1 LSLSEDLQ
9 KARLE
14 ARHSKCGT
22 CAFYTAL
29 SDEDREHF
37 DAAAADPE
45 LSVAELWRVCA
56 ANGLTIGRS
65 VFLTH
70 MKEHHSVQVSV

>member
-1 LSLSEDLQ
+1 MSLADDLQ
-9 KARLE
+9 QARRD
-14 ARHSKCGT
+14 ARRKKCAT
-22 CAFYTAL
+22 CGFYADL

-45 LSVAELWRVCA
+45 LSVAELWRACA

-65 VFLTH
+65 VFLDH
-70 MKEHHSVQVSV
+70 MREHHGQGSAS